1 MANIVI
7 VYDTLR
13 GNTQRVVDVMSELFT
28 AAGHEVKAVK
38 PKVAEVADME
48 AADFLL
54 LGGPTYH
61 KDLINTMKQVLFKL
75 EKANLKG
82 KPGAAFA
89 SFGWSGESLG
99 IVEDTMKNLYEMNL
113 VVDGIKIKQTP
124 VTAKVKKE
132 VEPFIQKIIESL

>member
-7 VYDTLR
+7 VYDSLR
-13 GNTQRVVDVMSELFT
+13 GNTKRVVDVMSELFT
-28 AAGHEVKAVK
+28 AAGHAVKAVK
-38 PKVAEVADME
+38 PKEAEVADLE

-61 KDLINTMKQVLFKL
+61 KDLINTMKQVLFKF
-75 EKANLKG
+75 EKADLKG

-99 IVEDTMKNLYEMNL
+99 ILEDTMKNLYEMNIG
-113 VVDGIKIKQTP
+113 VDGIKVKQTP
-124 VTAKVKKE
+124 VAAKVKKDI
-132 VEPFIQKIIESL
+132 EPFVQKILETL

>member
-1 MANIVI
+1 MANVVI
-7 VYDTLR
+7 VFDSLR
-13 GNTQRVVDVMSELFT
+13 GNTKRVVDVMSELFT

-38 PKVAEVADME
+38 PKEAEVVDME

-75 EKANLKG
+75 EKADLKG

-124 VTAKVKKE
+124 LAAKIKKDI
-132 VEPFIQKIIESL
+132 EPFVQKILETL

>member
-7 VYDTLR
+7 VFDSLR
-13 GNTQRVVDVMSELFT
+13 GNTKRVVDVMSELFT

-38 PKVAEVADME
+38 PKEAEVADME
-48 AADFLL
+48 TADFLL

-61 KDLINTMKQVLFKL
+61 KDLINTMKQVLFKF
-75 EKANLKG
+75 EKADLKG
-82 KPGAAFA
+82 KAGAAFA

-124 VTAKVKKE
+124 LAAKIKKE
-132 VEPFIQKIIESL
+132 VEPFVQKILETL

>member
-7 VYDTLR
+7 VYDSLR
-13 GNTQRVVDVMSELFT
+13 GNTKRVVDVMSELFT
-28 AAGHEVKAVK
+28 AAGHAVKALK
-38 PKVAEVADME
+38 PKAAEVADLE

-61 KDLINTMKQVLFKL
+61 KDLINTMKQVLFKF
-75 EKANLKG
+75 EKADLKG

-99 IVEDTMKNLYEMNL
+99 IIEDTMKNLYEINL
-113 VVDGIKIKQTP
+113 VVDGIKVKQTP
-124 VTAKVKKE
+124 VVGKIKKE
-132 VEPFIQKIIESL
+132 VEPFVQKILASL

>member
-7 VYDTLR
+7 VYDSLR
-13 GNTQRVVDVMSELFT
+13 GNTKRVVDVMSELFT
-28 AAGHEVKAVK
+28 GAGHAVKAFK
-38 PKVAEVADME
+38 PKEAEVADLE

-61 KDLINTMKQVLFKL
+61 KDLINTMKQVLFKF
-75 EKANLKG
+75 EKADLKG

-99 IVEDTMKNLYEMNL
+99 ILEDTMKNLYEMNI

-124 VTAKVKKE
+124 VAAKIKKE
-132 VEPFIQKIIESL
+132 VEPFAQKILASL

>member
-7 VYDTLR
+7 VYDSLR
-13 GNTQRVVDVMSELFT
+13 GNTQRMVDVMSELFS
-28 AAGHEVKAVK
+28 AAGHQVKAFKAKEV
-38 PKVAEVADME
+38 EVADVN
-48 AADFLL
+48 AADLLL

-75 EKANLKG
+75 EKAELKG

-99 IVEDTMKNLYEMNL
+99 IVEDTMKNLYEMKL
-113 VVDGIKIKQTP
+113 VAEGVKVKQTP
-124 VTAKVKKE
+124 VAAKVKKE
-132 VEPFIQKIIESL
+132 LEPFVQKILAAL

>member
-7 VYDTLR
+7 VFDSLR

-28 AAGHEVKAVK
+28 AADHEVKAVK
-38 PKVAEVADME
+38 PKAAEVADME

-82 KPGAAFA
+82 KSGAAFA

>member
-1 MANIVI
+1 MASIVI
-7 VYDTLR
+7 VYDSLR
-13 GNTQRVVDVMSELFT
+13 GNTQRVVDVMSGLFT

-38 PKVAEVADME
+38 PKAAEVADME

-113 VVDGIKIKQTP
+113 VVDGIKVKQTP